1 MMFGTT
7 TACPTR
13 MRPSAVSSAGN
24 GTVARSRC
32 SLSNGQN
39 AGLAVSSDRSGRV
52 DGWSFTPVRIRALA
66 PVSGSRRQR
75 SRTRVQ
81 APPAARS
88 GTLAS
93 RSRSS
98 KSIAVTLMTVAG
110 WAHAGRSCSC
120 SDPSGTDRGFPGRNG
135 DQCPGVTGRARRA
148 AVRHHPGSGRPGAR
162 GACRGLPGRRR
173 LGGAQGDAALCG
185 VAGHGGRHDGR
196 PPAVGPL
203 LGRVPGEQSG
213 LGERLAVAVSFE
225 FATAGRIM
233 VGPGRAQELPGVL
246 AGLGSRVLVVTGADP
261 ARHNTLLASLDRA
274 AAMFPVAAE
283 PTVDLVR
290 AAVAVARAQ
299 GADVIA
305 AIGGGSVID
314 TGKAVAMLLG
324 NGGDPLDYLEVV
336 GSGQAITRPS
346 VPCVAVPTTAGT
358 GAEVTANAVLAVP
371 SHRVKASL
379 RSPLMIPRVALV
391 DPLLT
396 VSCPP
401 TVTAA
406 SGLDALT
413 QCLEPFVSVQATP
426 LTDGLAREGLR
437 RAGTGLRAAYANG
450 EDLAARADMA
460 MCSLLGG
467 ISLANAKLG
476 AVHGLA
482 GVIGGTADV
491 PHGLACAALLAPVI
505 EANVRTLRSAGAG
518 PSADGVLD
526 RYAEA
531 ARLLTGHPAA
541 SLEDGLAWIRETL
554 TLLHVPGLASFGLRP
569 AQFDD
574 IATQAMAS
582 SSMKGNPVTL
592 SHADLTAIL
601 SQAGGG

>member
-1 MMFGTT
+1 
-7 TACPTR
+7 
-13 MRPSAVSSAGN
+13 
-24 GTVARSRC
+24 
-32 SLSNGQN
+32 
-39 AGLAVSSDRSGRV
+39 
-52 DGWSFTPVRIRALA
+52 
-66 PVSGSRRQR
+66 
-75 SRTRVQ
+75 
-81 APPAARS
+81 
-88 GTLAS
+88 
-93 RSRSS
+93 
-98 KSIAVTLMTVAG
+98 
-110 WAHAGRSCSC
+110 
-120 SDPSGTDRGFPGRNG
+120 
-135 DQCPGVTGRARRA
+135 
-148 AVRHHPGSGRPGAR
+148 
-162 GACRGLPGRRR
+162 
-173 LGGAQGDAALCG
+173 
-185 VAGHGGRHDGR
+185 
-196 PPAVGPL
+196 
-203 LGRVPGEQSG
+203 
-213 LGERLAVAVSFE
+213 
-225 FATAGRIM
+225 
-233 VGPGRAQELPGVL
+233 
-246 AGLGSRVLVVTGADP
+246 
-261 ARHNTLLASLDRA
+261 
-274 AAMFPVAAE
+274 MFPVAAE

-336 GSGQAITRPS
+336 GSGQAITRPA
-346 VPCVAVPTTAGT
+346 VPCIAVPTTAGT

-391 DPLLT
+391 DPLLA

-401 TVTAA
+401 PVTAA

-437 RAGTGLRAAYANG
+437 RAGTGLRAAYADG

-467 ISLANAKLG
+467 IALANAKLG

-518 PSADGVLD
+518 PPAAGVLD

-531 ARLLTGHPAA
+531 ARLLTGRPAA
-541 SLEDGLAWIRETL
+541 SVEDGLAWIRETL
-554 TLLHVPGLASFGLRP
+554 TLLHVPGLAAFGLGP
-569 AQFDD
+569 QDADD
-574 IATQAMAS
+574 IAAKALTS

-592 SHADLTAIL
+592 SHADLKAALIEAL
-601 SQAGGG
+601 